1 MAQMTDVYS
10 YDPCKLTENEKKL
23 PCARFITDYPL
34 HKPSPI
40 YQQALNQGPMDP
52 KDAIP
57 AQEWLSLLDFTE
69 KGYRSIMYGYCVMPD
84 GSAFYIEYSTS
95 SVTWQGKW
103 RRWFGQWYNR
113 YSKST
118 CPEEGNIRYKIWNPI
133 DHFDHRFINGKD
145 DTDGVWSLETLDVGQ
160 SGNPACGIPQVS
172 HRINLLDYGLT
183 KEREA
188 ELERKDVRAE
198 AFWEEFP
205 GNPGHHLVLRVS
217 RPCPLGGR
225 ESVNC
230 EWLGFYAMDGKIIRD
245 ENTPCSEESVRNI
258 LIHNT
263 IERQHLYEVL
273 PDLYEA
279 YKDKALDED

>member
-1 MAQMTDVYS
+1 MQEMDVYA
-10 YDPCKLTENEKKL
+10 YPPGKLTENEKKL
-23 PCARFITDYPL
+23 PCARFFTDYPL

-40 YQQALNQGPMDP
+40 YQQALDQGPMDP

-57 AQEWLSLLDFTE
+57 AQEWLSLLDIAE
-69 KGYRSIMYGYCVMPD
+69 KGYRDVMYGYCMMPD

-95 SVTWQGKW
+95 PVTWQGKW
-103 RRWFGQWYNR
+103 RRWYGNWYNR

-118 CPEEGNIRYKIWNPI
+118 KPEEGNIRYKIWNPI
-133 DHFDHRFINGKD
+133 EHWDHRFINGKD
-145 DTDGVWSLETLDVGQ
+145 DSEGVWSHETLDVGKTGDP
-160 SGNPACGIPQVS
+160 SKGIPQIS
-172 HRINLLDYGLT
+172 YRMNLREYGLSE
-183 KEREA
+183 EREA
-188 ELERKDVRAE
+188 ELAAKDVRVE
-198 AFWEEFP
+198 GFWEEFP
-205 GNPGHHLVLRVS
+205 GHPGHHLVLRFS

-230 EWLGFYAMDGKIIRD
+230 EWLGYYPKDGQILRD
-245 ENTPCSEESVRNI
+245 ESTPCSEEMVKNI

-279 YKDKALDED
+279 YKDKDLDED